1 MCKPHK
7 KMAKSKFTFAFLLI
21 FWMVNNVAFAQKNT
35 WVAPKYANDIKNPLQ
50 GNAGATQKGMVIFKN
65 MCAIC
70 HGDTGKGNGVAGVTL
85 DPKPADFLALKVR
98 DETDG
103 AIFWK
108 MTEGNPPMASY
119 KNLLTEEQRWELV
132 NYIRKLEST
141 HKDK

>member
-1 MCKPHK
+1 MINLKL
-7 KMAKSKFTFAFLLI
+7 FTAFFLLTFLLGQSAI
-21 FWMVNNVAFAQKNT
+21 AQKQNKNS
-35 WVAPKYANDIKNPLQ
+35 WVAPKYADDIKNPLKDD
-50 GNAGATQKGMVIFKN
+50 AAATMMGMKTFKN

-85 DPKPADFLALKVR
+85 HPKPADFLAINVK

-119 KNLLTEEQRWELV
+119 KTLLTEEQRWQLV
-132 NYIRKLEST
+132 NYIRKLERT
-141 HKDK
+141 YKDKK

>member
-1 MCKPHK
+1 M
-7 KMAKSKFTFAFLLI
+7 SNLRFIVTFLLLSGL
-21 FWMVNNVAFAQKNT
+21 FGNVAFGQNSKWT
-35 WVAPKYANDIKNPLQ
+35 APKYADDIKNPLR
-50 GNAGATQKGMVIFKN
+50 GNEKAIQEGMVLYKN

-70 HGDTGKGNGVAGVTL
+70 HGNTGKGNGAAGVTL

-119 KNLLTEEQRWELV
+119 KTLLTEEQRWQLV

-141 HKDK
+141 HKN